1 MEKLWSQNVTIT
13 TRLADTTTRPLLLKE
28 VKEGKLKPGK
38 IITSEFPLADI
49 MEAYARSSTEGAHE
63 GCVEDHRMIRTFV
76 P

>member
-13 TRLADTTTRPLLLKE
+13 TRLADTTTTPLLLKE

-49 MEAYARSSTEGAHE
+49 MEAY
-63 GCVEDHRMIRTFV
+63 DTFEH
-76 P
+76 